1 MDEESK
7 KLYEDLLCVEAFLID
22 EHDIYVDYDGGG
34 LDEYWFDPDDPSDPG
49 IISIKDTHSDALQ
62 LIILLHEAGHVVYRH
77 KNNKARTKIPRETV
91 EDKMAVL
98 EEEVMAW
105 YEGYKLSEQL
115 GVIIDPELFEHN
127 YSSSLVKYI
136 KWVMFE
142 TEEN

>member
-1 MDEESK
+1 VDEKSK
-7 KLYEDLLCVEAFLID
+7 RLYEDLLCVEAFLID

>member
-1 MDEESK
+1 VDEKSK
-7 KLYEDLLCVEAFLID
+7 RLYEDLLCVEAFLID

-105 YEGYKLSEQL
+105 YEGYKFHLHYK
-115 GVIIDPELFEHN
+115 EL
-127 YSSSLVKYI
+127 KR
-136 KWVMFE
+136 
-142 TEEN
+142 

>member
-1 MDEESK
+1 VDASK
-7 KLYEDLLCVEAFLID
+7 KLCDDLLCVEAFLID
-22 EHDIYVDYDGGG
+22 EHDIYVDYDSDGM
-34 LDEYWFDPDDPSDPG
+34 DEYWFVPEDPDDPG
-49 IISIKDTHSDALQ
+49 IISINDTHSDELQ

-77 KNNKARTKIPRETV
+77 KNKKPRTKIRRKTV

-115 GVIIDPELFEHN
+115 GISLDPELFEYN

-136 KWVMFE
+136 KWVMCE